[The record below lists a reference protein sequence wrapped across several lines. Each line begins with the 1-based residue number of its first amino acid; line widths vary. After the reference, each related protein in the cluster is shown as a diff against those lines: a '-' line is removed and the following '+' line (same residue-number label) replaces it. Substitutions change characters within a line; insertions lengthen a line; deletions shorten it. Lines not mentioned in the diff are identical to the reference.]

1 MFPTGWAL
9 PNIALDKIKDVARID
24 PGDPNVHDI
33 PSVPVMVGSRGAYLG
48 EREIAGM
55 ERTGWEGPVRE
66 IRGAG
71 IAQVSSLAVR
81 RRR

>member
-1 MFPTGWAL
+1 
-9 PNIALDKIKDVARID
+9 
-24 PGDPNVHDI
+24 
-33 PSVPVMVGSRGAYLG
+33 MVGSRGAYLG
-48 EREIAGM
+48 EREIDGM
-55 ERTGWEGPVRE
+55 ERTGWEGAVRE